1 MHARVDRPEQE
12 LNTAGVYAEINE
24 RLARLGAEN
33 ALRLE
38 AMQRKLH
45 EAQGTRGVGA
55 EARLELHEAKGTR
68 GVSAEARLELHEAKG
83 TRGAGVEA
91 RLESSPVGAA
101 LMERKAA
108 WPLNAPAP
116 AHDVLEKGAAVL
128 YRDTQSG
135 AVLEVT
141 VTNVHYDDTAA
152 PYYSIRLASGQERET
167 VRERLWRKVVR
178 PDTPDCE
185 EVELSRTLGPLSPG
199 VKLGWGAHAEKEHL
213 VLGPLSPGFQL
224 GWAPRRAGDA
234 SELVQNSEPE
244 IYMPARKTAFR
255 QDRLPAGCSG
265 SPLRGS
271 PTRQLRR

>member
-1 MHARVDRPEQE
+1 MHTRVDRPEQE

-45 EAQGTRGVGA
+45 QAMGTRGVGA
-55 EARLELHEAKGTR
+55 
-68 GVSAEARLELHEAKG
+68 
-83 TRGAGVEA
+83 EA

-101 LMERKAA
+101 LMARKAA
-108 WPLNAPAP
+108 WPVKAPAP
-116 AHDVLEKGAAVL
+116 ALDVLEKGAAVL

-167 VRERLWRKVVR
+167 VRER
-178 PDTPDCE
+178 
-185 EVELSRTLGPLSPG
+185 
-199 VKLGWGAHAEKEHL
+199 
-213 VLGPLSPGFQL
+213 
-224 GWAPRRAGDA
+224 A
-234 SELVQNSEPE
+234 SE
-244 IYMPARKTAFR
+244 M
-255 QDRLPAGCSG
+255 AGGRSG
-265 SPLRGS
+265 GVANHVANGR
-271 PTRQLRR
+271 

>member
-101 LMERKAA
+101 LM
-108 WPLNAPAP
+108 
-116 AHDVLEKGAAVL
+116 
-128 YRDTQSG
+128 
-135 AVLEVT
+135 
-141 VTNVHYDDTAA
+141 
-152 PYYSIRLASGQERET
+152 
-167 VRERLWRKVVR
+167 
-178 PDTPDCE
+178 
-185 EVELSRTLGPLSPG
+185 
-199 VKLGWGAHAEKEHL
+199 
-213 VLGPLSPGFQL
+213 
-224 GWAPRRAGDA
+224 
-234 SELVQNSEPE
+234 
-244 IYMPARKTAFR
+244 
-255 QDRLPAGCSG
+255 
-265 SPLRGS
+265 
-271 PTRQLRR
+271 

>member
-68 GVSAEARLELHEAKG
+68 GV
-83 TRGAGVEA
+83 GAEA

-167 VRERLWRKVVR
+167 VRERIWRKVVR

-185 EVELSRTLGPLSPG
+185 ELELSRTLGPLSPG

-271 PTRQLRR
+271 PTRQHRR